1 MSEAPMPYGFGTPPS
16 RPIRNKHL
24 QPAQPSAGKQIAWN
38 KGIRYK
44 QDKRKA
50 TPTMKRFG
58 LHHMVPGESKR
69 IEHQGNKKALTDT
82 LRAISVR
89 ENYAIT
95 VQVRGC
101 EIIVHC
107 VRDLNRV
114 D

>member
-1 MSEAPMPYGFGTPPS
+1 MSESPMPYNFGGEPS

-24 QPAQPSAGKQIAWN
+24 QPAQPSPGKKIAWN

-82 LRAISVR
+82 LRAIAVR

-107 VRDLNRV
+107 VRSLNRV